1 MEKSGMHRLGNVL
14 AAFVI
19 ILSGCANDRYA
30 STGTPHLTPFAGSR
44 DNVSYWDGAEVVGQS
59 SIKIDL
65 VHQRAYFYKG
75 DQLVG
80 VSVVSTGREG
90 YDTPSGEFR
99 ITQKDIDHT
108 SNLYGDYVDLSGHVV
123 MRNINIKHNPQP
135 PVTTFSG
142 APMPYFLR
150 IHRGLCMQA
159 GPLTTPLRSAG
170 PNRDSDCF

>member
-1 MEKSGMHRLGNVL
+1 MFYLV
-14 AAFVI
+14 APTTA
-19 ILSGCANDRYA
+19 
-30 STGTPHLTPFAGSR
+30 TPHLTPFAGSR

-59 SIKIDL
+59 SIKINL

-123 MRNINIKHNPQP
+123 MRNINIKQDPQP
-135 PVTTFSG
+135 PATTFRG

-150 IHRGLCMQA
+150 IHGGIGMHA
-159 GPLTTPLRSAG
+159 GYLPVRLHMAVFDCLSERRSDFS
-170 PNRDSDCF
+170 RMRLLSLL

>member
-1 MEKSGMHRLGNVL
+1 LFYLV
-14 AAFVI
+14 APTTA
-19 ILSGCANDRYA
+19 
-30 STGTPHLTPFAGSR
+30 TPHLTPFAGSR

-59 SIKIDL
+59 SIKINL

-123 MRNINIKHNPQP
+123 MRNININIKQDPQP
-135 PVTTFSG
+135 PATTFRG

-150 IHRGLCMQA
+150 IHGGIGMHA
-159 GPLTTPLRSAG
+159 GYLPVRLHMAVFDCLSERRSDFS
-170 PNRDSDCF
+170 RMRLLSLL